1 MNTQKSNDLSLR
13 GGSLRADAAISMLL
27 AIILFTSSPSHAAR
41 IKDIASFQSTGDIQ
55 LIGYGL
61 IVGLDG
67 TGDSKSA
74 KFTAQ
79 SLSNMMERMGLTRS
93 PDEVK
98 VKNVAAVMVTA
109 RMSPYLRI
117 GSKIDCT
124 VSSLGDA
131 TSLQG
136 GMLLVTP
143 LSGMD
148 GAVYATAQGPVSI
161 GGFNAQTT
169 GGDKITENYALVAQ
183 IPNGGIIEKQQVAE
197 HPLDILSLS
206 LNNPDFTTCQRI
218 VQKIN
223 ETEGE
228 HTASAL
234 DAGNVQVNI
243 PVNYKTSGNIVDFI
257 ANIETMEID
266 PDAIARVVINEK
278 TGTIVAGE
286 HVTVAPVA
294 LAHGNLKI
302 EIKATPQVSQPEAFS
317 QGKTVLTR
325 DSELSAN
332 SEPASIIN
340 LPKQADIGDLATAL
354 NQIGATPRDIIAI
367 FQALKAA
374 GALRAELVIM

>member
-1 MNTQKSNDLSLR
+1 MKTQRSLI
-13 GGSLRADAAISMLL
+13 LIAILMTLILL
-27 AIILFTSSPSHAAR
+27 PLLTVDAAR

-79 SLSNMMERMGLTRS
+79 SLSNMMERMGLTLS

-98 VKNVAAVMVTA
+98 VKNVASVMVTA
-109 RMSPYLRI
+109 RMSPYSHT
-117 GSKIDCT
+117 GSKIDCA

-131 TSLQG
+131 SSLQG
-136 GMLLVTP
+136 GMLLITP

-183 IPNGGIIEKQQVAE
+183 IPNGAIVEKQQENE
-197 HPLDILSLS
+197 HPPEALSLS
-206 LNNPDFTTCQRI
+206 INNPDFTTCQRI
-218 VQKIN
+218 VGKIN
-223 ETEGE
+223 QTQGNG
-228 HTASAL
+228 TAVAL
-234 DAGNVQVNI
+234 DAGNIQVNI
-243 PVNYKTSGNIVDFI
+243 PNNFKSSGNIVDFI
-257 ANIETMEID
+257 SAVETMEID